1 MDEHNDSDPPV
12 EPADTDGEPI
22 DADLALVLRFV
33 SQQLSDEQRA
43 DFLNRVQGDAALSAS
58 MAEVQALEDTLAEC
72 EPVGPSRGAVL
83 RCDIVG
89 AVCESGDFLAKDRSF
104 PSVEAGDLLAVRSAG
119 AYGFSMASNYNA
131 RPRAAEV
138 LVRGE
143 HFAVVRERES
153 LEDLVRGESIPE
165 DLLE

>member
-1 MDEHNDSDPPV
+1 MNDLIR
-12 EPADTDGEPI
+12 PALYG
-22 DADLALVLRFV
+22 AY
-33 SQQLSDEQRA
+33 QRI
-43 DFLNRVQGDAALSAS
+43 
-58 MAEVQALEDTLAEC
+58 
-72 EPVGPSRGAVL
+72 EPVGLSKGAVL

-104 PSVEAGDLLAVRSAG
+104 PAVETGDLLAVRSAG

-143 HFAVVRERES
+143 RFAVVRERES